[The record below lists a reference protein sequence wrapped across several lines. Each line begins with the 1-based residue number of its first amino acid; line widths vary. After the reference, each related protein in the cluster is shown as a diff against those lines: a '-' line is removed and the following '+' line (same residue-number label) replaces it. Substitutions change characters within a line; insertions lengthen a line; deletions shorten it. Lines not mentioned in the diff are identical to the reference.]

1 MQSQNYLGIYISKDT
16 ATVVCVDS
24 HSKGDKIMGCF
35 SVTAQEQEQP
45 KMQNLANLIAQGC
58 AERNLTFSDVAV
70 TLDCA
75 MFMQHNIHSEFA
87 DQKQIAAT
95 IRFDTEEALATDITD
110 MALAFEI
117 ISTDESGSTL
127 NVFTAQRRILSE
139 VLLSL
144 QQHNFDPITIEPDIN
159 CLSRFINYK
168 TSAGESQQRI
178 LFAMLSRRSGYLI
191 IPPAPAG
198 TDSQKSSI
206 VRTFLVGPKQNRT
219 ELLTREVLMTTA
231 LTQSQ
236 ERINNLRFFD
246 SAGVVDTKALSEKVG
261 LETTN
266 LELFDIAQQDKQ
278 PYTGGTDHVDFA
290 IAYGAALTL
299 YEKEHSVNFRDDF
312 SPFQGKKIKT
322 QNSLKFAAISFTVL
336 LIAVGL
342 YFQTQFFN
350 VNRDRKKIRSKF
362 SQEYSAVTLKKLPDN
377 FSIKQA
383 VRDLGSLKRRLE
395 DERKGL
401 ITDETS
407 ILSKLTLVLSAFN
420 KCAAQ
425 TDLNI
430 KMLSITSQNITI
442 TGDTS
447 GRQKSITF
455 FDQLRKSGLTV
466 DRPNYDLKGGR
477 DGFSITVTPKK

>member
-1 MQSQNYLGIYISKDT
+1 VQSQNYLGIYISKDS

-24 HSKGDKIMGCF
+24 NGKGEKIIGCF

-45 KMQNLANLIAQGC
+45 RMQILANLIAQGC
-58 AERNLTFSDVAV
+58 AERKLEFSDVAV
-70 TLDCA
+70 ALDCA
-75 MFMQHNIHSEFA
+75 MFMQHNIHSEFT

-110 MALAFEI
+110 IALTFEI
-117 ISTDESGSTL
+117 ISTDENGSNL
-127 NVFTAQRRILSE
+127 NVFTAQRKILSE

-144 QQHNFDPITIEPDIN
+144 QQHNIDTITIEPDIN
-159 CLSRFINYK
+159 CLSRFINNK
-168 TSAGESQQRI
+168 ISTDESRQQI

-191 IPPAPAG
+191 IPPAPTG
-198 TDSQKSSI
+198 TDSRKSSI

-219 ELLTREVLMTTA
+219 DLLTREVLMTTA
-231 LTQSQ
+231 LAQSQ
-236 ERINNLRFFD
+236 EPINNLRFFD
-246 SAGVVDTKALSEKVG
+246 SAGLVDKTTLSEKVG
-261 LETTN
+261 LETAN
-266 LELFDIAQQDKQ
+266 LELFDTAQQ
-278 PYTGGTDHVDFA
+278 PYTDGTDQVDFA
-290 IAYGAALTL
+290 IAHGAALTL
-299 YEKEHSVNFRDDF
+299 FEKEHNVNFRDDF

-322 QNSLKFAAISFTVL
+322 QNSLKVAAVSVTVL

-342 YFQTQFFN
+342 YFQTQLFN
-350 VNRDRKKIRSKF
+350 VNRDMKKIRSKF
-362 SQEYSAVTLKKLPDN
+362 AQEYLAVTLKKLPDN
-377 FSIKQA
+377 LSIKQA
-383 VRDLGSLKRRLE
+383 VRDLGSLQRTIE
-395 DERKGL
+395 AQTKGL
-401 ITDETS
+401 DTDQTS

-447 GRQKSITF
+447 GRQKSIMF
-455 FDQLRKSGLTV
+455 FDQLKESGLAV

-477 DGFSITVTPKK
+477 DGFSITVKLTK